1 MQEPTS
7 AAWEALQSKIT
18 SLVKI
23 TFFQVNRQIAK
34 FDYT

>member
-7 AAWEALQSKIT
+7 AAWEALQGKIN
-18 SLVKI
+18 SLVKAV
-23 TFFQVNRQIAK
+23 FFQVTRQIAK

>member
-7 AAWEALQSKIT
+7 AAWEALQGKIN
-18 SLVKI
+18 SLVKT
-23 TFFQVNRQIAK
+23 TFFQVNGQIAK

>member
-7 AAWEALQSKIT
+7 AAWEALQSRINY
-18 SLVKI
+18 LVKT